1 MSYQV
6 GQFRR
11 NQLTTY
17 QTQIETGAIIKNFA
31 TTVVDDLIV
40 YNSAV
45 TLKKDSS
52 SLEKNKIYYIRFKTN
67 NSNMVP
73 FRLVLT
79 NSEGTK
85 KMVIKRITPVSYQ
98 EYEAIVM
105 PNSEDYNTLVF
116 ERIRA
121 TAADSTG
128 QYYSVG
134 ISEVSLY
141 ELANAMPPGVSKIH
155 QLGLQGPPGLLFS
168 VNGEELRIGKSGIY
182 ELKDITV
189 TKLGFVIKN
198 TSPIPFADGKDYFIL
213 DYYY

>member
-17 QTQIETGAIIKNFA
+17 QTQIETGAIIRDFA

-45 TLKKDSS
+45 ALKKDSS
-52 SLEKNKIYYIRFKTN
+52 SLEKNKIYYIRF
-67 NSNMVP
+67 
-73 FRLVLT
+73 
-79 NSEGTK
+79 
-85 KMVIKRITPVSYQ
+85 KRITPVSYQ